1 MCDTPPPRGTGWRGW
16 MDLPAPVPCVPA
28 GPWVDLT
35 HPLSPAMPRVPT
47 FPPPTI
53 RRRMCLPADPLNVT
67 EFSMVVHTGT
77 HLDAPFHFYNDGP
90 TFEAIPLERLHG
102 TGVVWRIDLPPD
114 SLIEPAHLEAARPAL
129 RAGDILALDTGWS
142 DLAGTE
148 AYDHHPCL
156 SLDAAEWLVARR
168 VKLVAFDFATPD
180 LPVHRR
186 PPSGFDFPV
195 HRRLLRDG
203 VLICEHL
210 RGAGPLGGMRA
221 EFVFGAL
228 SLAGADGAPAR
239 ILARAVTETTG
250 APA

>member
-1 MCDTPPPRGTGWRGW
+1 MCDTAPPRGTGWRGW
-16 MDLPAPVPCVPA
+16 MELPPRGSSRPT
-28 GPWVDLT
+28 GPWIDMT
-35 HPLSPAMPRVPT
+35 HPLSPAMPRVPA

-53 RRRMCLPADPLNVT
+53 RRRMCLPVDPLNVT

-77 HLDAPFHFYNDGP
+77 HLDAPFHFFNDGP
-90 TFEAIPLERLHG
+90 TFEAIPVERLSG
-102 TGVVWRIDLPPD
+102 VGVVWRIDLPPD
-114 SLIEPAHLEAARPAL
+114 SLIEPHHLEAARPL
-129 RAGDILALDTGWS
+129 LCPGDVLALDTGWS

-156 SLDAAEWLVARR
+156 SLEAAAWIVSKR

-186 PPSGFDFPV
+186 PPQGFDWPV
-195 HRRLLRDG
+195 HQVLLRDG

-210 RGAGPLGGMRA
+210 RGPRPLAGQRA

-228 SLAGADGAPAR
+228 ALAGADGAPAR
-239 ILARAVTETTG
+239 ILARAIAED
-250 APA
+250 

>member
-1 MCDTPPPRGTGWRGW
+1 MCETAPPRGTGWRGW
-16 MDLPAPVPCVPA
+16 MDLPAATPA
-28 GPWVDLT
+28 MATGPWIDLS
-35 HPLSPAMPRVPT
+35 HPLSESMPRVPM
-47 FPPPTI
+47 FPAPRI
-53 RRRMCLPADPLNVT
+53 RRLMCLPEDPLNVT
-67 EFSMVVHTGT
+67 AFEMVVHTGT
-77 HLDAPFHFYNDGP
+77 HLDAPFHFFNDGP
-90 TFEAIPLERLHG
+90 TFEAIPPERLAG
-102 TGVVWRIDLPPD
+102 PGVVWRLDLPPD
-114 SLIEPAHLEAARPAL
+114 SLIEPANLDAARPLL

-142 DLAGTE
+142 DLAGSE

-156 SLDAAEWLVARR
+156 SLAAADWLVARR

-186 PPSGFDFPV
+186 PPKGFDWPV

-210 RGAGPLGGMRA
+210 RGAGPLAGRRA

-239 ILARAVTETTG
+239 ILARPIAEDD
-250 APA
+250 A